1 VERHAL
7 VHWSL
12 GVDWITVAGI
22 LCIAYAA
29 GLWRLRRMDLGWPSH
44 RSFAFFA
51 GIAAYL
57 AVILSPIDSHDPV
70 SFFAHTVEHLSFVF
84 LVASLVAVGAPIR
97 LLQKASPVRVRDRV
111 IDPALGSR
119 VVRACTNPVV
129 VWVAFAGLL
138 LCTHL
143 IPSWYDAMTRDGNLH
158 LAIHSAY
165 LVTAFLFWTLVVDAQ
180 PFAGR
185 LARRARV
192 GYLLSVVP
200 AVLVL
205 GLALLLDSDPLYP
218 LYVHLPRPWGGA
230 AALVSQHQGGL
241 LVLAAGGV
249 AVVVG
254 LAWSL
259 RRRDRV
265 PSGGRDGFWVA
276 FPVFRWRH

>member
-1 VERHAL
+1 MGRHTL
-7 VHWSL
+7 GHWSL
-12 GVDWITVAGI
+12 GVDWITVAAI
-22 LCIAYAA
+22 LCVGYAV
-29 GLWRLRRMDLGWPSH
+29 GLWRLRRIDLVWPRH

-57 AVILSPIDSHDPV
+57 VVVLSPIDSHDPV

-84 LVASLVAVGAPIR
+84 LVAPLVAVGAPIR
-97 LLQKASPVRVRDRV
+97 LLQKASPARVRDRA

-129 VWVAFAGLL
+129 VWVAFVGLL
-138 LCTHL
+138 LSTHL
-143 IPSWYDAMTRDGNLH
+143 IPAWYDAMTRDGNLH

-165 LVTAFLFWTLVVDAQ
+165 LVTAFLFWSLVVDAQ

-185 LARRARV
+185 LGRRARV

-205 GLALLLDSDPLYP
+205 GLALVLDSDPLYP
-218 LYVHLPRPWGGA
+218 LYVHLPRPWGGT

-241 LVLAAGGV
+241 LVLAVGAV
-249 AVVVG
+249 AIVLG
-254 LAWSL
+254 AAWANRS
-259 RRRDRV
+259 RRRA
-265 PSGGRDGFWVA
+265 PGPPGGYGVA
-276 FPVFRWRH
+276 FPVVRRRR